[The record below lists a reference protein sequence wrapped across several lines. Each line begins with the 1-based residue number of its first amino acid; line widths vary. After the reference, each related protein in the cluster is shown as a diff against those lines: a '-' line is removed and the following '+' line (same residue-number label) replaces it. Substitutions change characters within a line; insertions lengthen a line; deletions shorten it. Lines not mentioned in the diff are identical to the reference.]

1 MHVIKLLGQSA
12 AVGVISVM
20 VAFVLPTSAFPYRLA
35 LLWAVAAGCS
45 LLVALAV
52 RGRPTNSAI
61 RPAAGARGERGKP

>member
-1 MHVIKLLGQSA
+1 MIKLLGQSA

-20 VAFVLPTSAFPYRLA
+20 VAFVFWPTSAFPYRLA